1 MIVISVMFIVF
12 TLGQILFKRPYV
24 TFLFSCHQ
32 NPERSLKYLGEY
44 LGICARCTGILIG
57 IFIMPFITIINF
69 NYLYLLLG
77 LIPLIADGSFQQFTK
92 YKSNNLKRIITGI
105 LFGFGM
111 IVFISYYYLVI
122 AKIIIYFI

>member
-1 MIVISVMFIVF
+1 
-12 TLGQILFKRPYV
+12 
-24 TFLFSCHQ
+24 
-32 NPERSLKYLGEY
+32 
-44 LGICARCTGILIG
+44 
-57 IFIMPFITIINF
+57 MPFITIINF